1 VADRA
6 QRTNCSAKIAADRGE
21 YRQAAGVIA
30 ANENAN
36 VMALT
41 QPTLTLYRSGITRV
55 VLQAL
60 FKQQNQRM
68 KKG

>member
-1 VADRA
+1 LLKVLFFGLAG
-6 QRTNCSAKIAADRGE
+6 AADRGE
-21 YRQAAGVIA
+21 YCEVAGAVA
-30 ANENAN
+30 ANEIAN